1 MQKPQIA
8 MATLAAVIGIAI
20 VSTAPA
26 KADMG
31 GMSKDMGN
39 MDKCYGI
46 VKAHQNDCKTAAHA
60 CAGKASMSNDK
71 SDFLM
76 VPAGLCN
83 KIAGGSTKGT

>member
-8 MATLAAVIGIAI
+8 MATLAAVIGMAI

-60 CAGKASMSNDK
+60 CAGKASKSNDK